1 MFEDLSLEQLNRELT
16 TEYWKDCQA
25 NLDDA
30 ITYLEECRR
39 NLDKALNY
47 LEELKNDDVL

>member
-1 MFEDLSLEQLNRELT
+1 MADDFQDLTVAQMNWEL
-16 TEYWKDCQA
+16 CMA